1 MNTSEIANGICNFV
15 KENLV
20 AAGVEIK
27 PETSLTTL
35 GLDSFSII
43 EIVLFLERK
52 FKIALPDE
60 ALTPENIASPN
71 AMAVCAMSY
80 K

>member
-1 MNTSEIANGICNFV
+1 MNTSEIAKEICKFV

-20 AAGVEIK
+20 AAGIEIK
-27 PETSLTTL
+27 PETSLTAL

-52 FKIALPDE
+52 FGIELPDE

-71 AMAVCAMSY
+71 AMAACAVSY